1 MKGVVFKSTGSWYN
15 VKGEDDVFYACR
27 LRGKFK
33 INDLKVTNPIAVGD
47 SVEFIIDS
55 SQPNQ
60 GIIEDILPRE
70 NYIIR
75 KSSHKTAHGHLI
87 ASNID
92 QSILVATLHSPRTSI
107 GFLDRFLVSCETFR
121 IPAVIVFNKLDLYNE
136 DDLELYQ
143 ALKIIYENLGY
154 TVVTTSVVTG
164 EGIEEL
170 KNLLEN
176 KTSLFS
182 GHSGVG
188 KSSLINTILP
198 HISIKTSEISEY
210 SNKGK
215 HTTTFAEMMEIN
227 STGRIIDTPGIKELG
242 LFEIEDEELAHYFPE
257 MRKLLGSCKFHNC
270 RHLEEPGCEVK
281 KKVQSLDIAPS
292 RYDSYLSILNEE
304 DTHR

>member
-1 MKGVVFKSTGSWYN
+1 MRGVVFKSTGSWYN
-15 VKGEDDVFYACR
+15 VKAEDNLFYACR

-47 SVEFIIDS
+47 YVEFIIDT
-55 SQPNQ
+55 SQPTQ
-60 GIIEDILPRE
+60 GIIEEILPRE

-75 KSSHKTAHGHLI
+75 KSSHKTAYGHLI

-121 IPAVIVFNKLDLYNE
+121 IPAVIVFNKLDLYND

-143 ALKIIYENLGY
+143 ALKIIYEKLGY
-154 TVVTTSVVTG
+154 KVLSTSVIDQR
-164 EGIEEL
+164 GIEDL
-170 KNLLEN
+170 KKLLEN

-215 HTTTFAEMMEIN
+215 HTTTFAEMMEID
-227 STGRIIDTPGIKELG
+227 SSGRIIDTPGIKELG

-257 MRKLLGSCKFHNC
+257 MREILGTCKFHNC

-281 KKVQSLDIAPS
+281 KKVQSFDIAPS